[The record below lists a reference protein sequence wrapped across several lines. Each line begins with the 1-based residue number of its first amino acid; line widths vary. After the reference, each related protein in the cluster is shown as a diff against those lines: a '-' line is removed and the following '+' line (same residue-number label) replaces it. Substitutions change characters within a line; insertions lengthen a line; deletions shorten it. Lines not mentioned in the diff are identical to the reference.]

1 MMRNKETTDSILVDL
16 TSNLMYTAV
25 ECPIAALVMN
35 QGYVTARVSR
45 GGTVLHSRGRVTDS
59 TIINSVTVF
68 DLTAFI
74 QFIDIQSQQ

>member
-45 GGTVLHSRGRVTDS
+45 GGTVRHSRGRVADS
-59 TIINSVTVF
+59 TIINFVTVF
-68 DLTAFI
+68 NSTAFI
-74 QFIDIQSQQ
+74 QFIDIRS